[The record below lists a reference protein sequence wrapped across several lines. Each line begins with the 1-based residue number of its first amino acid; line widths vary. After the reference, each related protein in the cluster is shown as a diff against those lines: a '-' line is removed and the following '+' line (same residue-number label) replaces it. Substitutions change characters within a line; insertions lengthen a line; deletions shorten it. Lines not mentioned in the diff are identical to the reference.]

1 MLRDSSI
8 PTAVLLGDPQ
18 PVQLT
23 FDRLA
28 GGFGRLFSADPA
40 RVMGRWPRVNP
51 LVFHGVQGEDS
62 SLLLDAMAAECVR
75 LEPDAK
81 VVLADGAALRGAR
94 GADGVAALGAPN
106 LLLLHDLDNLPASAR
121 RALQRLLRQRI
132 EDGLLT
138 VLSLRLVPGQEL
150 QRFCARTCAWG
161 LAFQIMPPGS
171 GSRREI
177 CLAIL
182 HVRGARVDQTTHST
196 TSNVPWQC
204 AADVRALG
212 ERVLHAA
219 YSWGTPLG
227 PDDVTMLGGFLGRR
241 PSEATASEPRRC
253 CLNRL
258 HLTMPRGLWPPDY
271 DGLAPPE
278 KTVTAEFHHR
288 CATVDLRQRTWQH
301 RFRLEMR
308 SDHEGRVP
316 ARFELDIVLRPRFS
330 VRLRDVGPWTSQTWG
345 LTAGLTRMPGDPFSE
360 ACNWLYRALT
370 PLRPRDK
377 QRRPSPDLE
386 LSQTMREVR
395 ARLHEAAC
403 AAVALLDT
411 SARKVALRFS
421 THMRPWLYGRLAADV
436 SGRLAQVAQA
446 CPGALTFAYA
456 LRAFGRRPGCG
467 RASGRLLRGLI
478 AGQPLNPLLDE
489 AIAAWA
495 AGAQRKVEN
504 PRIPEGHRRVWRC
517 LAEGE
522 GGKRESLLRAQRLL
536 IRRAGAGVPSMTL
549 WLPPPPTF
557 APEDIPDRK
566 LDNAR
571 WFRVVKCLRPLL
583 TLRGGITPERRHNL
597 CMFVS
602 RHALQLHKCA
612 ELGNSDYWRTSAL
625 LDYARA
631 MNDWPRR
638 ATSPTRCLPA
648 AETWHH
654 HFEEIRQLAQLAAE
668 TGEKLVDPDGNPLPF
683 PEPPCPGWRSGGDEI
698 VLLRTAEEVLAEGRR
713 MHNCVASRVAEALT
727 GRAILYHGE
736 ILGKPLTI
744 QIAPEG
750 DGYRLHETAGL
761 VNAKPTAGQMRV
773 LGQFIEHLRVAKGCV
788 CSKNALAESDTSADR
803 G

>member
-1 MLRDSSI
+1 ML
-8 PTAVLLGDPQ
+8 AAQQ

-23 FDRLA
+23 FDRFA
-28 GGFGRLFSADPA
+28 TGFNHQFSADPA

-51 LVFHGVQGEDS
+51 LVFHGVQGEDG

-94 GADGVAALGAPN
+94 GGEGVAALGTPN

-138 VLSLRLVPGQEL
+138 VLSLRIAPGQEL

-161 LAFQIMPPGS
+161 LAFQMMPPGS
-171 GSRREI
+171 GSRREL

-182 HVRGARVDQTTHST
+182 RVRSARVDQTTHGT
-196 TSNVPWQC
+196 TSSIPWRC

-219 YSWGTPLG
+219 YSWGMPLG
-227 PDDVTMLGGFLGRR
+227 PEEVTALGRFLERR

-253 CLNRL
+253 CPSRL
-258 HLTMPRGLWPPDY
+258 HLTMPRGLWPPDQ
-271 DGLAPPE
+271 DGLAPPA
-278 KTVTAEFHHR
+278 KTVTVEFHHR
-288 CATVDLRQRTWQH
+288 CATVELRQRTWQH

-308 SDHEGRVP
+308 ADHEGREPVH
-316 ARFELDIVLRPRFS
+316 FELDIVLHPRIS
-330 VRLRDVGPWTSQTWG
+330 ARVRDVGPWKSKTWG
-345 LTAGLTRMPGDPFSE
+345 LTAGLTRVAGDPFSV
-360 ACNWLYRALT
+360 ARNWLYRALT
-370 PLRPRDK
+370 PLRPRDVE
-377 QRRPSPDLE
+377 RRPLPDPE
-386 LSQTMREVR
+386 LSQTMREARV
-395 ARLHEAAC
+395 RLHDAAC
-403 AAVALLDT
+403 AVVALLDT
-411 SARKVALRFS
+411 GARKVALRFPA
-421 THMRPWLYGRLAADV
+421 HMRPWLYGQLAADA

-456 LRAFGRRPGCG
+456 LRAFGRRPGSG
-467 RASGRLLRGLI
+467 RAAVRLLRGLI
-478 AGQPLNPLLDE
+478 AGQPLNQLLDE

-495 AGAQRKVEN
+495 SGAQKKVEN
-504 PRIPEGHRRVWRC
+504 PRVPGGHRRVWRC
-517 LAEGE
+517 LAEGK
-522 GGKRESLLRAQRLL
+522 GGERESLLRAQRLL
-536 IRRAGAGVPSMTL
+536 IRRASAGVPSVTL
-549 WLPPPPTF
+549 WLPPPPAF

-583 TLRGGITPERRHNL
+583 TQRGGITAERRHNF

-602 RHALQLHKCA
+602 RHALQVRKCT
-612 ELGNSDYWRTSAL
+612 ELGNSDYWRTNSL

-638 ATSPTRCLPA
+638 ATSPARCLPA

-654 HFEEIRQLAQLAAE
+654 HFEEIRQLAELAAE
-668 TGEKLVDPDGNPLPF
+668 TGEKLVDSDGNPLPF
-683 PEPPCPGWRSGGDEI
+683 PEPPCPGWKSGGHEI
-698 VLLRTAEEVLAEGRR
+698 LPLRTANDVLAEGGR
-713 MHNCVASRVAEALT
+713 MHNCVASRVGEALT
-727 GRAILYHGE
+727 GRAVLYHGE
-736 ILGKPLTI
+736 SCGKQLTI
-744 QIAPEG
+744 QIEPEG
-750 DGYRLHETAGL
+750 DGYRLHEAAGL
-761 VNAKPTAGQMRV
+761 ANAKPTAGQMRV
-773 LGQFIEHLRVAKGCV
+773 LREFVRHLRAEGGCG
-788 CSKNALAESDTSADR
+788 CAAIEGAD
-803 G
+803 GGPDSL